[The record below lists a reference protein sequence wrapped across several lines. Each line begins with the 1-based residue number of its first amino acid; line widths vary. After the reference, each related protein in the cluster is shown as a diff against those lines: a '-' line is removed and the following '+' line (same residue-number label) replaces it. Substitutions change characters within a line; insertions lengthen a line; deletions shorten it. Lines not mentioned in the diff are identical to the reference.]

1 MNLWIT
7 DDEIHFSRGLA
18 QAFTKDGFE
27 VRCFSTLGALRGAL
41 EKEAP
46 DIVLLDQRLPDGHG
60 VDEISNILRASP
72 DARVIMMTAFGEASL
87 IVKAIRQGAFN
98 YLDKP
103 FPLDAARRMAEQA
116 RESLRLLAQSRS
128 LARGPVPMI
137 GSSPAMLALG
147 KTLNRLGGQS
157 ELTILLQGESGSG
170 KEVVARAA
178 HRLLGSGA
186 KGGFIPVNCA
196 AIPEALLEAELFG
209 YRKGAFTGAAS
220 DRAGLIELANEGTLF
235 LDEIGDMPMNL
246 QSKLLRFLDGR
257 TVRPLGA
264 SAERAVKLNI
274 VCATSQNL
282 KKKTAD
288 GSFRKDLFYRISVLP
303 LYVPPLRERERDAL
317 ELAGYFLE
325 YFASR
330 RGRKPKSLS
339 EEVESLFLSYPWPG
353 NVREL
358 KNLIEHLTLLSDPE
372 APRVLLKD
380 IPEHLLE
387 EASEAD
393 EVHKPNRPDGV
404 SAAPGGL
411 VERLEAF
418 ERSCLLDALESANG
432 NRGVAAEALGIS
444 RFSLLRRLQR
454 HGLA

>member
-1 MNLWIT
+1 MKQ
-7 DDEIHFSRGLA
+7 FSSVA
-18 QAFTKDGFE
+18 
-27 VRCFSTLGALRGAL
+27 ALRGAL

-60 VDEISNILRASP
+60 VDEIPQILRASP
-72 DARVIMMTAFGEASL
+72 DARVILMTAFGESSL
-87 IVKAIRQGAFN
+87 IVQAIRQGAFN

-128 LARGPVPMI
+128 LARGPVPLL
-137 GSSPAMLALG
+137 GSSPAMYALG
-147 KTLNRLGGQS
+147 ETLKKLEGES
-157 ELTILLQGESGSG
+157 DLSILLQGESGTG
-170 KEVVARAA
+170 KEVVARAIHQA
-178 HRLLGSGA
+178 PGAGA

-209 YRKGAFTGAAS
+209 YRKGAFTGAS
-220 DRAGLIELANEGTLF
+220 CDRAGLIELANEGTLF

-274 VCATSQNL
+274 VCATSQDL

-303 LYVPPLRERERDAL
+303 LYLPPLRERERDVL
-317 ELAGYFLE
+317 ELSGYFLE
-325 YFASR
+325 LFASR
-330 RGRKPKSLS
+330 RGRKPKNLS
-339 EEVESLFLSYPWPG
+339 EEVQSLFLSYHWPG

-358 KNLIEHLTLLSDPE
+358 KNLVERLTLLADPE
-372 APRVLLKD
+372 GQSILLKD
-380 IPEHLLE
+380 IPEYLLE
-387 EASEAD
+387 ETHGSG
-393 EVHKPNRPDGV
+393 KP
-404 SAAPGGL
+404 AAPAGGL
-411 VERLEAF
+411 VERLELF
-418 ERSCLLDALESANG
+418 EKNCLLEALESARG
-432 NRGVAAEALGIS
+432 NRGQAAEALGLS